1 MDALIITLVCLAA
14 LALTLP
20 WVFGRKKP
28 ATAPRP
34 MPDSWKAILERD
46 IPFYQALDLARKA
59 EFESR
64 MMHFLATTRITGV
77 QTSVEEIDH
86 IYIAASAIIP
96 IFGFPDWEYH
106 NLHEVLLY
114 PDAFNHDY
122 QLAGANRSVLGMV
135 GNGPLNN
142 LMLLSQHELRQ
153 AFINKTGKSNT
164 AIHEFVHLIDQTDG
178 SIDGIPEYF
187 LDKQYVLPWLKLV
200 KESIEN
206 IEQNRSDINPYAMTN
221 EAEFFA
227 VAAEYFFERP
237 ELLKSKHP
245 GLYEVMGRI
254 FRYDDFA
261 ALGESYGQKRNG
273 NADDAD

>member
-20 WVFGRKKP
+20 LVFGRKKP

-34 MPDSWKAILERD
+34 MPDSWKEIMAKD
-46 IPFYQALDLARKA
+46 IPFYQALDPARKV
-59 EFESR
+59 EFETR

-77 QTSVEEIDH
+77 QTSVEEIDQ

-96 IFGFPDWEYH
+96 IFGFPQWEYH
-106 NLHEVLLY
+106 NLHEILLY
-114 PDAFNHDY
+114 PDSFNHDY

-153 AFINKTGKSNT
+153 AFINKTSKSNT
-164 AIHEFVHLIDQTDG
+164 AIHEFVHLVDKTDG
-178 SIDGIPEYF
+178 SIDGIPEFF
-187 LDKQYVLPWLKLV
+187 LDKQYVLPWIQRM
-200 KESIEN
+200 KEEMELIQQQESG
-206 IEQNRSDINPYAMTN
+206 INPYGATN
-221 EAEFFA
+221 PAEFFA

-245 GLYEVMGRI
+245 ELYEGLVRI
-254 FRYDDFA
+254 FRYDNFA
-261 ALGESYGQKRNG
+261 AQKKKWERG
-273 NADDAD
+273 

>member
-20 WVFGRKKP
+20 LVFKIRKKP
-28 ATAPRP
+28 VSPQP
-34 MPDSWKAILERD
+34 MPPHWKPILEKD
-46 IPFYQALDLARKA
+46 IPFYQALEPARKT

-77 QTSVEEIDH
+77 QTTVEEIDQ
-86 IYIAASAIIP
+86 IYISASAIIP
-96 IFGFPDWEYH
+96 IFGFPKWQYH

-135 GNGPLNN
+135 GNGALNN

-164 AIHEFVHLIDQTDG
+164 AIHEFVHLMDQTDG

-200 KESIEN
+200 KESVAN
-206 IEQNRSDINPYAMTN
+206 IEQNRSDINPYALTN
-221 EAEFFA
+221 NAEFFA

-245 GLYEVMGRI
+245 GLYEVLVRI

-261 ALGESYGQKRNG
+261 AQNRVRNT
-273 NADDAD
+273 DETD